1 MPIKMNKK
9 VKQNLAYDKKYYNK
23 PSTYMGEIPWGLIP
37 SSGIIWYEFAF
48 TGYFQT
54 NIQSDHITVTIF

>member
-23 PSTYMGEIPWGLIP
+23 PSTYMGEIP
-37 SSGIIWYEFAF
+37 
-48 TGYFQT
+48 
-54 NIQSDHITVTIF
+54 